1 MKTDRKTIKE
11 AQKCRAI
18 GACETK
24 PKNGRATIA
33 GEPAS
38 EALNW
43 FETPSAMSSAYS

>member
-1 MKTDRKTIKE
+1 VSGHRRLRDE
-11 AQKCRAI
+11 A
-18 GACETK
+18 
-24 PKNGRATIA
+24 KNGRATIA